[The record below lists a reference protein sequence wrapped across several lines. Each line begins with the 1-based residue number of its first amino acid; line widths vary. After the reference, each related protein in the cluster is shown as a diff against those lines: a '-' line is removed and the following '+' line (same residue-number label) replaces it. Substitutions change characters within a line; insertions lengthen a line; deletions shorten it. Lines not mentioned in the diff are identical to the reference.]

1 MSVDIGDVVQWKFPN
16 QGGMMTEY
24 NTIKTWPGGV
34 IPTQADQDLWTAEY
48 EAHLLAV
55 AYVPLRRAS
64 IADGGYGT
72 ISEQLEMIGERGI
85 GVFQAHIASVK
96 GAIRKP
102 V

>member
-1 MSVDIGDVVQWKFPN
+1 MQFKLQEDGSYTDLDLLVAGTPN
-16 QGGMMTEY
+16 AYPAGHHAVLNWIAQG
-24 NTIKTWPGGV
+24 NTPDPYVAPVKTW
-34 IPTQADQDLWTAEY
+34 QEKRQ
-48 EAHLLAV
+48 
-55 AYVPLRRAS
+55 AS

-72 ISEQLEMIGERGI
+72 IPEQMEMIGEQGI

>member
-1 MSVDIGDVVQWKFPN
+1 MTDIASVIGWKFN
-16 QGGMMTEY
+16 HQQGMRT
-24 NTIKTWPGGV
+24 KGGV
-34 IPTQADQDLWTAEY
+34 ITEFPGGIPSQADQDLWTAEY
-48 EAHLLAV
+48 EAHLLAG
-55 AYVPLRRAS
+55 AYIPLRQAS

-72 ISEQLEMIGERGI
+72 IPEQLEMIGEQGI